1 MSMQQLYSEEDIRRE
16 VKNVIAIVKECEPD
30 EISDSASFEEDL
42 QIDSLSAMEI
52 LVAVEKKY
60 KFLFPEEEFVNI
72 KTVNDAV
79 AVTQRY
85 IAQKAQ

>member
-1 MSMQQLYSEEDIRRE
+1 MQQLYSEEDIRRE